1 MGVIF
6 SNNIIIASRRRK
18 FTFIKKNTKI
28 VNTSDFGSAMF
39 SKEHNTFFYACVDR
53 SVNVGH

>member
-6 SNNIIIASRRRK
+6 SNNIIIASKRGK
-18 FTFIKKNTKI
+18 FTFVKNNNKI

-39 SKEHNTFFYACVDR
+39 SKEHNTFFFTHVLTDL
-53 SVNVGH
+53 